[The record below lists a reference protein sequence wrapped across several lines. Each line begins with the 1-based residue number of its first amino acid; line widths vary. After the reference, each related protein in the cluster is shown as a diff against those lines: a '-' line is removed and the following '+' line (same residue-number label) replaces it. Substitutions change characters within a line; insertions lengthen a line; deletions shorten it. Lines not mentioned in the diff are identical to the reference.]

1 MVFAKLARGAT
12 SPQKPAETKTEGSNP
27 SLSVSETFLLNANP
41 MDDLLIKKLDEIEKT
56 YSELEKKLADPAVYG
71 DQEQLKKVSKS
82 KKSLQETYDLY
93 QKFKSFNKELEG
105 AKEIIRNEGDAS
117 LIDLARSEI
126 DEISKELTT
135 IEERLRILLLP
146 KDPNDEKDIMLEIR
160 AAAGGEESSIFAGDL
175 LRMYTKYADKQG
187 WHTKIVDFNSGDI
200 SGYKLVIVEIIGE
213 NVYSKLKFESGVHR
227 VQRVPLTE
235 ASGRVHTS
243 TITVAVMPEVDEV
256 DIKIDPSDIEITTM
270 RSGGAGGQNVNKV
283 ETAVRIV
290 HKPSGLMIHCTEERS
305 QLQNKNKGMQL
316 LRSRLYDLELQK
328 QQKEI
333 YAKRKMQ
340 VGTGDRSEKI
350 RTYNFRDNR
359 ITDHR
364 LNENFTLDTALEGN
378 LDPVI
383 EACIA
388 EDQKQQ
394 LQSLV

>member
-1 MVFAKLARGAT
+1 ML
-12 SPQKPAETKTEGSNP
+12 E
-27 SLSVSETFLLNANP
+27 
-41 MDDLLIKKLDEIEKT
+41 DIIIKKLDEIEKT
-56 YSELEKKLADPAVYG
+56 YHELDKKLADPAVYG

-93 QKFKSFNKELEG
+93 QKLKSLINELTG
-105 AKEIIRNEGDAS
+105 ARDIIKNENDPS
-117 LIDLARSEI
+117 LIDLAKSEI
-126 DEISKELTT
+126 EGITAKLNK

-146 KDPNDEKDIMLEIR
+146 RDPNDEKDIMLEIR

-175 LRMYTKYADKQG
+175 LRMYTKYADKEG
-187 WHTKIVDFNSGDI
+187 WRTKIVDQHAGDI
-200 SGYKLVIVEIIGE
+200 GGYKLVIIEIVGE
-213 NVYSKLKFESGVHR
+213 NVYSKLKYESGVHR
-227 VQRVPLTE
+227 VQRVPVTE

-243 TITVAVMPEVDEV
+243 TVTVAVMPEVDEV
-256 DIKIDPSDIEITTM
+256 DIKIDPNDLEITTA

-290 HKPSGLMIHCTEERS
+290 HKPSGLMVHCTEERS
-305 QLQNKNKGMQL
+305 QKQNREKAMQL
-316 LRSRLYDLELQK
+316 LLTRLYDMELQK
-328 QQKEI
+328 QQQEI
-333 YAKRKMQ
+333 YTKRKMQ

-350 RTYNFRDNR
+350 RTFNYKDNR

-364 LNENFTLDTALEGN
+364 LNENFTLDTSLEG
-378 LDPVI
+378 DMTPII

>member
-1 MVFAKLARGAT
+1 
-12 SPQKPAETKTEGSNP
+12 
-27 SLSVSETFLLNANP
+27 
-41 MDDLLIKKLDEIEKT
+41 MDHILIKKLNDIENT
-56 YSELEKKLADPAVYG
+56 YSELEKKLGDPDVYG
-71 DQEQLKKVSKS
+71 NPEELKKVSKS

-93 QKFKSFNKELEG
+93 QSFKLIEKELIG
-105 AKEIIRNEGDAS
+105 AKDLLKDEKDPS
-117 LIDLARSEI
+117 LVDLARTEVN
-126 DEISKELTT
+126 ELTNKITT
-135 IEERLRILLLP
+135 IEARLRVLLLP

-350 RTYNFRDNR
+350 RTYNFKDNR

-364 LNENFTLDTALEGN
+364 LNENFTLDAALEGA

>member
-1 MVFAKLARGAT
+1 
-12 SPQKPAETKTEGSNP
+12 
-27 SLSVSETFLLNANP
+27 
-41 MDDLLIKKLDEIEKT
+41 MDNLIIKKLDETEKT
-56 YSELEKKLADPAVYG
+56 YNELDKKLADPAVYG

-93 QKFKSFNKELEG
+93 QRFKSLTKELDG
-105 AKEIIRNEGDAS
+105 AKEIIKSEGDAS
-117 LIDLARSEI
+117 LIDLARAEI
-126 DEISKELTT
+126 EDITKEVDS
-135 IEERLRILLLP
+135 IENRLRVLLLP

-160 AAAGGEESSIFAGDL
+160 GAAGGEESSIFAGDL
-175 LRMYTKYADKQG
+175 LRMYTRYADKQG
-187 WHTKIVDFNSGDI
+187 WNTKIVDSHAGDI
-200 SGYKLVIVEIIGE
+200 GGYKLVVVEISGE

-243 TITVAVMPEVDEV
+243 TVTVAVMPEVDEV
-256 DIKIDPSDIEITTM
+256 DIKLDPNDLEITTM

-290 HKPSGLMIHCTEERS
+290 HKPSGLMVHCTEERS
-305 QLQNKNKGMQL
+305 QLQNKNKGLQL
-316 LRSRLYDLELQK
+316 LRSRLYDMELQK

-350 RTYNFRDNR
+350 RTYNFKDNR

-364 LNENFTLDTALEGN
+364 LNENFSLDTALEGN

-394 LQSLV
+394 LQTLV

>member
-1 MVFAKLARGAT
+1 
-12 SPQKPAETKTEGSNP
+12 
-27 SLSVSETFLLNANP
+27 
-41 MDDLLIKKLDEIEKT
+41 MDDILIKKLEEIEKT
-56 YSELEKKLADPAVYG
+56 YNELDKKLADPAVYG
-71 DQEQLKKVSKS
+71 DQEQLKKTSKS

-105 AKEIIRNEGDAS
+105 AKEIIKGESDAS
-117 LIDLARSEI
+117 LIDLARAEI
-126 DEISKELTT
+126 EEITKEVVS
-135 IEERLRILLLP
+135 IEERLRVLLLP

-175 LRMYTKYADKQG
+175 LRMYTRYADKQG
-187 WHTKIVDFNSGDI
+187 WNTKIVDFHAGDI
-200 SGYKLVIVEIIGE
+200 GGYKLVTVEMNGE

-227 VQRVPLTE
+227 VQRIPLTE

-243 TITVAVMPEVDEV
+243 TVTVAVMPEVDEV
-256 DIKIDPSDIEITTM
+256 DIKLEQSDLEITTM

-290 HKPSGLMIHCTEERS
+290 HKPSGIMVHCTEERS
-305 QLQNKNKGMQL
+305 QLQNKNKGLQL
-316 LRSRLYDLELQK
+316 LRTKLYDMELQK

-350 RTYNFRDNR
+350 RTYNFKDNR

-364 LNENFTLDTALEGN
+364 LNENFTLDAALEGD
-378 LDPVI
+378 LDPVF

-394 LQSLV
+394 LQTLV

>member
-1 MVFAKLARGAT
+1 
-12 SPQKPAETKTEGSNP
+12 
-27 SLSVSETFLLNANP
+27 
-41 MDDLLIKKLDEIEKT
+41 MDQILTKKLDDVEKT
-56 YSELEKKLADPAVYG
+56 YNELDRKLTDPAVFG
-71 DQEQLKKVSKS
+71 DQEQLKKISKS

-93 QKFKSFNKELEG
+93 QKYKSLSKELEG
-105 AKEIIRNEGDAS
+105 AKEIIKNEGDAS

-126 DEISKELTT
+126 DEITNELEK
-135 IEERLRILLLP
+135 IKDRLRILLLP

-175 LRMYTKYADKQG
+175 LRTYTKYADKQG
-187 WHTKIVDFNSGDI
+187 WRAKVVDSHTGDI
-200 SGYKLVIVEIIGE
+200 SGYKLVIVEITGE
-213 NVYSKLKFESGVHR
+213 NVYSKLKYESGVHR
-227 VQRVPLTE
+227 VQRVPVTE

-243 TITVAVMPEVDEV
+243 TVTVAVMPEVDEV
-256 DIKIDPSDIEITTM
+256 DVKIDPNDLEVTTM

-290 HKPSGLMIHCTEERS
+290 HKPTGLMVHCTEERS
-305 QLQNKNKGMQL
+305 QLQNKNRALQI
-316 LRSRLYDLELQK
+316 LRSKLYDMEIQK

-350 RTYNFRDNR
+350 RTYNFKDNR
-359 ITDHR
+359 VTDHR
-364 LNENFTLDTALEGN
+364 LNQNFTLDTALEGD

-394 LQSLV
+394 LQALV

>member
-1 MVFAKLARGAT
+1 
-12 SPQKPAETKTEGSNP
+12 
-27 SLSVSETFLLNANP
+27 
-41 MDDLLIKKLDEIEKT
+41 MDNLIIKKLDETEKI
-56 YSELEKKLADPAVYG
+56 YNELDKKLADPAVYG
-71 DQEQLKKVSKS
+71 NQEQLKKVSKS
-82 KKSLQETYDLY
+82 KKSLQEIYDLY
-93 QKFKSFNKELEG
+93 QRFKSLNKELDG
-105 AKEIIRNEGDAS
+105 AKEIIKIEGDAS
-117 LIDLARSEI
+117 LIDLAKAEAENI
-126 DEISKELTT
+126 TKETAL
-135 IEERLRILLLP
+135 IENRLRVLLLP

-160 AAAGGEESSIFAGDL
+160 GAAGGEESSIFAGDL
-175 LRMYTKYADKQG
+175 LRMYMRYADKQG
-187 WHTKIVDFNSGDI
+187 WSTKIVDAHVGDI
-200 SGYKLVIVEIIGE
+200 SGYKFVVMEVNGE

-243 TITVAVMPEVDEV
+243 TVTVAVMPEVDEV
-256 DIKIDPSDIEITTM
+256 DVKIDPNDLEITTM

-290 HKPSGLMIHCTEERS
+290 HKPSGIMVHCTEERS
-305 QLQNKNKGMQL
+305 QLQNKNKGLQL
-316 LRSRLYDLELQK
+316 LRSKLYDMELQK

-340 VGTGDRSEKI
+340 VGSGDRSEKI
-350 RTYNFRDNR
+350 RTYNFKDNR

-364 LNENFTLDTALEGN
+364 LNENFTLDAALEGD

-394 LQSLV
+394 LQTLV

>member
-1 MVFAKLARGAT
+1 
-12 SPQKPAETKTEGSNP
+12 
-27 SLSVSETFLLNANP
+27 
-41 MDDLLIKKLDEIEKT
+41 MDDILIKKLDEIEKT
-56 YSELEKKLADPAVYG
+56 YNELDKKLADPAVYG

-93 QKFKSFNKELEG
+93 QKFKAFNKELDG
-105 AKEIIRNEGDAS
+105 AKEIIKGESDAS
-117 LIDLARSEI
+117 LIDLARTEIEGITKEI
-126 DEISKELTT
+126 DL
-135 IEERLRILLLP
+135 IEGRLRILLLP

-160 AAAGGEESSIFAGDL
+160 GAAGGEESSIFAGDL
-175 LRMYTKYADKQG
+175 LRMYMRYADKQG
-187 WHTKIVDFNSGDI
+187 WSAKIVDSHQGDI
-200 SGYKLVIVEIIGE
+200 SGYKFVVIEVTGE

-243 TITVAVMPEVDEV
+243 TVTVAVMPEVDEV
-256 DIKIDPSDIEITTM
+256 DIKLDPSDLEITTM

-290 HKPSGLMIHCTEERS
+290 HKPSGIMVHCTEERS
-305 QLQNKNKGMQL
+305 QLQNKNKGLQL
-316 LRSRLYDLELQK
+316 LRTKLYDMELQK

-340 VGTGDRSEKI
+340 VGSGDRSEKI
-350 RTYNFRDNR
+350 RTYNFKDNR

-364 LNENFTLDTALEGN
+364 LNENFSLDTALEGA

-394 LQSLV
+394 LQTLV

>member
-1 MVFAKLARGAT
+1 
-12 SPQKPAETKTEGSNP
+12 
-27 SLSVSETFLLNANP
+27 
-41 MDDLLIKKLDEIEKT
+41 
-56 YSELEKKLADPAVYG
+56 
-71 DQEQLKKVSKS
+71 
-82 KKSLQETYDLY
+82 
-93 QKFKSFNKELEG
+93 
-105 AKEIIRNEGDAS
+105 
-117 LIDLARSEI
+117 
-126 DEISKELTT
+126 
-135 IEERLRILLLP
+135 
-146 KDPNDEKDIMLEIR
+146 MLEIR